1 MSTQRNP
8 WSISKTMGWQKRV
21 VVGLSGI
28 LWGRWCTLSWSF
40 GDKEATSWATGLWVG
55 VVSFSILTS
64 LAWPRNLMWQL
75 LKCKTVECEYEGL
88 APPGLG
94 SELKKPL
101 TFQGIS
107 IDFHHERYIDSIQDK
122 HSRIASFESSSSQF
136 GDILAQRHGVL
147 SNSLWKLLER
157 AWMGGK
163 A

>member
-1 MSTQRNP
+1 
-8 WSISKTMGWQKRV
+8 
-21 VVGLSGI
+21 
-28 LWGRWCTLSWSF
+28 
-40 GDKEATSWATGLWVG
+40 
-55 VVSFSILTS
+55 
-64 LAWPRNLMWQL
+64 MWQL

-107 IDFHHERYIDSIQDK
+107 INFHHERYIDSIQDK